1 MRNLFM
7 GLSCLLAAGGLWG
20 SVTGC
25 RSGMEMD
32 TTTAVQKETSPSGQT
47 SETSGQ
53 ASEAFG
59 ARFGWNL
66 LQRLAQEEPQKNLF
80 LSPASLSFA
89 LFMTANGARGET
101 LTAMLRTLDS
111 EGRTLEEINR
121 RYDALR
127 TAWQNPGPGVQM
139 RVANA
144 LWANR
149 GFDYLPGFSERARA
163 FYGAETSSL
172 DFRSAEALATVNGW
186 VDRNTG
192 GKIRE
197 ILTAGD
203 LQSAVAA
210 LTNAIYFKADWERPF
225 DPALT
230 RPGDFHLPN
239 GTIRQLPMMR
249 QSGKFYHLQGEG
261 FQAVK
266 IPYAGKRFSFYL
278 FLPEKGV
285 GMPAFLSKL
294 NADNWKRWTGG
305 FRETPLQL
313 TMPRFRLEYE
323 AELSGPLS
331 KMGMQIAFSPGADFG
346 GMASG
351 PLWISRVKHKTVL
364 EVNEEGSEAAGA
376 TAVLMTRS
384 VPASFTVD
392 RPFFCAIRDE
402 MTGETLF
409 MGMVNQPESQG
420 AAS

>member
-1 MRNLFM
+1 MRTVWM
-7 GLSCLLAAGGLWG
+7 GLGCLLAAGGLWG

-25 RSGMEMD
+25 RTRMEMD
-32 TTTAVQKETSPSGQT
+32 TTTAVQKEAPVSDP
-47 SETSGQ
+47 
-53 ASEAFG
+53 ASQAFG

-66 LQRLAQEEPQKNLF
+66 LQRLAREEPQKNLF

-89 LFMTANGARGET
+89 LFMTANGAQGET
-101 LTAMLRTLDS
+101 LTAMLRALDS

-127 TAWQNPGPGVQM
+127 NAWQNPGPGVQM

-144 LWANR
+144 LWADR
-149 GFDYLPGFSERARA
+149 SFTYLPGFSERARA
-163 FYGAETSSL
+163 FYGAKTASL
-172 DFRSAEALATVNGW
+172 DFRSAEAPATINDW
-186 VDRNTG
+186 VDKSTG

-197 ILTAGD
+197 ILTAAD
-203 LQSAVAA
+203 LRNAVAA

-230 RPGDFHLPN
+230 RPGDFHLPD
-239 GTIRQLPMMR
+239 GTIRQIPMMR
-249 QSGKFYHLQGEG
+249 QSGRFYHLQGEG

-278 FLPEKGV
+278 FLPERGV
-285 GMPAFLSKL
+285 GMPALLSKL
-294 NADNWKRWTGG
+294 NDDNWRRWMGG
-305 FRETPLQL
+305 FRETPLQV

-323 AELSGPLS
+323 AELGGTLS
-331 KMGMQIAFSPGADFG
+331 KMGMAVAFSPQADFG
-346 GMASG
+346 TMASG

-376 TAVLMTRS
+376 TAVIMTRS
-384 VPASFTVD
+384 APRAFTAD

-402 MTGETLF
+402 TTGETLF
-409 MGMVNQPESQG
+409 MGTVNQPES
-420 AAS
+420 